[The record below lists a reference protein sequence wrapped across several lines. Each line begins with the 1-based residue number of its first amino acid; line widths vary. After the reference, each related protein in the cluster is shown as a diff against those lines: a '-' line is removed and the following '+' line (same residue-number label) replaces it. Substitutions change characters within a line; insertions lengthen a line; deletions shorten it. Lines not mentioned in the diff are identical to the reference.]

1 MFHGLTKICA
11 HVKYSCGSILTQIHP
26 VMIFLTPRQSI
37 PKCPEG
43 FPNSFLTYW
52 KTDREVLYGKSMHF
66 KVLTT
71 IMNLFIQIP
80 KIFVHTVLSGGAWEW
95 FSAKALLLIHVQFK
109 LFRYE
114 ENLDSPLL
122 SLTNRLTSNRQG
134 IFPIFQKKNPCL
146 CFIKVEQILRILQ

>member
-66 KVLTT
+66 EVLTKSW
-71 IMNLFIQIP
+71 ICLFRFP
-80 KIFVHTVLSGGAWEW
+80 RHLSILCFLEEHGND
-95 FSAKALLLIHVQFK
+95 SQSK
-109 LFRYE
+109 LFCWYMSSLNFSDMKRIWTPHS
-114 ENLDSPLL
+114 SPLQIGSHQIGRVFFPSFKKKSMFL
-122 SLTNRLTSNRQG
+122 FYKSG
-134 IFPIFQKKNPCL
+134 IDM
-146 CFIKVEQILRILQ
+146 RILQ